1 MSLDFR
7 GFQASRDRRMY
18 PWVQIAGVDTAWDTE
33 LSMLCGDVDGR
44 AKTKKTLIHQLNQG
58 FQSYPHT
65 LVNV

>member
-1 MSLDFR
+1 
-7 GFQASRDRRMY
+7 MY